1 MVLLMI
7 SILQL
12 PGILSNNF
20 EESNLHGKN
29 FQFSKNRNNTGFHFY
44 ANFVLAYS
52 NFFLAN
58 LSFFFRITELISTKL
73 GIKHS

>member
-12 PGILSNNF
+12 SYQIILKKVIYMVRTFNSVKIETTQGSIFMQILS
-20 EESNLHGKN
+20 L
-29 FQFSKNRNNTGFHFY
+29 
-44 ANFVLAYS
+44 LILI
-52 NFFLAN
+52 FLAN